1 MNEVHMWEK
10 FTEHPIYKAWMQKAD
25 ELIGQTGESLV
36 QPPDKLIDLVKLQR
50 TAGRAEGIR
59 MAMAIPGNVIM
70 ELQLED
76 AKEQSDE

>member
-1 MNEVHMWEK
+1 MNEIHAWK
-10 FTEHPIYKAWMQKAD
+10 KLTEHPVYKAWVQKAD

-36 QPPDKLIDLVKLQR
+36 QPPNELIDLVKLQR
-50 TAGRAEGIR
+50 IAGRAEGIR